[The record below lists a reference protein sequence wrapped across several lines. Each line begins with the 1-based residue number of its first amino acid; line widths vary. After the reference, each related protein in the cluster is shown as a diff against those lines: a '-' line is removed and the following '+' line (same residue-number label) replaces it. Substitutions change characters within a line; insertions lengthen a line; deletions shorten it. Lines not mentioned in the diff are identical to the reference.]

1 MSCSFLLKQVI
12 HIFKVF
18 VMSSLIRCHRNCL
31 NIFLNSRIYNFFNTS
46 VMTKVNYFYTGSL
59 DNTAHNVDGGIMAIK
74 KRSSSN
80 YSNII
85 FWFVWSN
92 NFHHINFKI
101 VQILANLAYLMVFSK
116 SLIPEFNCEK

>member
-92 NFHHINFKI
+92 NFHQDRKSTRLNSSHVAISY
-101 VQILANLAYLMVFSK
+101 AVFCLK
-116 SLIPEFNCEK
+116 K